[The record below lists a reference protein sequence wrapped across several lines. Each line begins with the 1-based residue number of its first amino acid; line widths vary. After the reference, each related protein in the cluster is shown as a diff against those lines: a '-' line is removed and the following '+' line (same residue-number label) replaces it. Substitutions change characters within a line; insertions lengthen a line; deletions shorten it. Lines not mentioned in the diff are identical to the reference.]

1 MSAKDLFHDVVKKAL
16 QKEGWKITHDPLTIP
31 ITRTTNMYIDLGAE
45 KIIAADRDGQ
55 KIAVEIKTFLTTS
68 ELYEFHLAVGQYI
81 NYRYALEDR
90 EPERILYLA
99 VPLEIYDDFFTMP
112 FVQKVI
118 EGSQINLLI
127 YDVQREEISLW
138 KT

>member
-1 MSAKDLFHDVVKKAL
+1 M
-16 QKEGWKITHDPLTIP
+16 
-31 ITRTTNMYIDLGAE
+31 
-45 KIIAADRDGQ
+45 
-55 KIAVEIKTFLTTS
+55 TTS